1 MKLSKIISLLMVP
14 LLLFALALP
23 AYADGGSE
31 SYLIYFETGGGTG
44 VPIIASTN
52 LDGNLTSLPS
62 PVMDGYTFEG
72 WYTDEIG
79 KTYYMNGEP
88 AYHNEWQ
95 TIDGVTYYFKEDG
108 YVATGIFEVAPQGET
123 KPARCAFAA
132 DGAFE
137 AQTTGVYT
145 VGSETYWLNAGIVE
159 EYPGL
164 KQVKADGQTIYYY
177 FGEDGLAVKG
187 GDFKVEKNNGLPLP
201 CINYHFLEDGVI
213 EHDPDTTKNGMCD
226 GDGSRFYYIDGI
238 KVGLGLFE
246 WNGGY
251 YYARTS
257 TGEIIRNRTYW
268 VTKTNSLPIPEGSY
282 QFDAQGRL
290 QLDGWVTSG
299 GRTYYYAGGA
309 KATGLTRVGDDWYL
323 FNRANGNLYKDGT
336 FWVNENEGGCG
347 LAGGLY
353 RFDADGR
360 LVMPA

>member
-1 MKLSKIISLLMVP
+1 
-14 LLLFALALP
+14 
-23 AYADGGSE
+23 
-31 SYLIYFETGGGTG
+31 
-44 VPIIASTN
+44 
-52 LDGNLTSLPS
+52 
-62 PVMDGYTFEG
+62 
-72 WYTDEIG
+72 
-79 KTYYMNGEP
+79 
-88 AYHNEWQ
+88 
-95 TIDGVTYYFKEDG
+95 
-108 YVATGIFEVAPQGET
+108 
-123 KPARCAFAA
+123 
-132 DGAFE
+132 
-137 AQTTGVYT
+137 
-145 VGSETYWLNAGIVE
+145 
-159 EYPGL
+159 
-164 KQVKADGQTIYYY
+164 
-177 FGEDGLAVKG
+177 
-187 GDFKVEKNNGLPLP
+187 
-201 CINYHFLEDGVI
+201 
-213 EHDPDTTKNGMCD
+213 MCD

-353 RFDADGR
+353 RFDAEGKMVIEASFVTVSVDGVAR
-360 LVMPA
+360 TRYRYADGTYAKGLTKVGDDWYLFNRANGNLYKDGTFWVNEDEGGCGLAGGLYRFDAEGKLASKL